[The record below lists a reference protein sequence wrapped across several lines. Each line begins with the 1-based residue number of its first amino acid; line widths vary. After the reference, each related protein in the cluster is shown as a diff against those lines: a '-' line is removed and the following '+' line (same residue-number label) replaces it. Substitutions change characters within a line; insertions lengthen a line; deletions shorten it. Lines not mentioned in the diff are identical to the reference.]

1 MKKLLSLLLALTL
14 ALSLSLP
21 AFALEDDQDP
31 AWDWEDDTTEEV
43 VPTDYDLGW
52 EAGYQDAYD
61 RWYATGYEDGVKLTP
76 QDLPEGEYTW
86 GETYDDGYADGTF
99 DGQVFGYMEGYF
111 AATGRDSSYDR
122 DILAKNGTP
131 GQVNVM
137 ANGQCVAFPDA
148 APQIVNSRTMIPV
161 RAVMETLDAQVSYDK
176 AGKVVLISKDNTTVS
191 FVIGSTAMCIMQDG
205 DELAT
210 EQMDCAPYI
219 ENDRTMV
226 PLRFLSQ
233 AFGYTVLWDN
243 DYRTAVVVDA
253 AALIAETDSR
263 FTHLNDIL
271 ASNLALQAGKKF
283 QQSDTLTG
291 TLTLYDED
299 GKAVKCPFSAASTAY
314 TDGRSSRIDLTVN
327 AKEALTALLQC
338 YPDLTEGM
346 DLDLSALLRTDFTK
360 VTATVL
366 LTEEGTLYI
375 QMPLLND
382 LLGLADRNTWVK
394 LSDTGAD
401 LSADSLT
408 IGQLVVPAL
417 LVDEGSFY
425 YEDTV
430 DQSLALLEAL
440 YGDEAAQVRG
450 DTVTWALTGQDLV
463 GDLDEDAAGAFDT
476 FSLTT
481 TLGKDGSYQ
490 LKGSWKA
497 DLMIT
502 DLAMAVN
509 ASGTLSGGS
518 GTFSLSMSDLFAL
531 DLTLKTTVK
540 TVSTLPDLTLP
551 AGAVVE
557 ELAIG

>member
-21 AFALEDDQDP
+21 AFALDDDQDP
-31 AWDWEDDTTEEV
+31 VWDEDDTTEEV
-43 VPTDYDLGW
+43 VPTDYDRGW

-76 QDLPEGEYTW
+76 QDLPDGDYTW

-111 AATGRDSSYDR
+111 AATGRDSSSDR
-122 DILAKNGTP
+122 EILAKNGTP

-191 FVIGSTAMCIMQDG
+191 FVIGSTTMAIVTDG
-205 DELAT
+205 SVDTT
-210 EQMDCAPYI
+210 EQMDCACYI
-219 ENDRTMV
+219 EDGRTMV

-243 DYRTAVVVDA
+243 DYRTAVVVDSQ
-253 AALIAETDSR
+253 ALIAETDSK
-263 FTHLNDIL
+263 FTQLNQLIAD
-271 ASNLALQAGKKF
+271 NLALQAEKKL

-291 TLTLYDED
+291 TLTLYDES
-299 GKAVKCPFSAASTAY
+299 GKAVACPFSAASTAY
-314 TDGRSSRIDLTVN
+314 TDGHSSRIDLTVN
-327 AKEALTALLQC
+327 AKEALTALLKC
-338 YPDLTEGM
+338 CPDLTEGM
-346 DLDLSALLRTDFTK
+346 DLDLSALLGTDFTK

-366 LTEEGTLYI
+366 LTEDGTLYI

-382 LLGLADRNTWVK
+382 LMGLADRNTWVK
-394 LSDTGAD
+394 CSDTGAALD
-401 LSADSLT
+401 QGTLT
-408 IGQLVVPAL
+408 IGQAVVPAL
-417 LVDEGSFY
+417 LVDEGCFY
-425 YEDTV
+425 YEDTL
-430 DQSLALLEAL
+430 DQSLALLETMF
-440 YGDEAAQVRG
+440 GDETAQVRG
-450 DTVTWALTGQDLV
+450 NTVTWALTGQDLA

-476 FSLTT
+476 FSMTT

-497 DLMIT
+497 DLMVT

-518 GTFSLSMSDLFAL
+518 GHFSLSMRDLFAL